1 MFIGVSSLTLDEIRS
16 DIRSILASKTQDN
29 NHINNDNYLNHDAE
43 TDSDSS
49 IKSDEIS
56 DSEYPVQPRNI
67 SKSDRVDTNDF
78 RYNEN
83 NNIYSTATNIDGSLF
98 YLDDIRRHRADLFE
112 GERLREELE
121 QCSLVKLISHAQM
134 LMMMM
139 IIMMMMMMM
148 MMYIC

>member
-1 MFIGVSSLTLDEIRS
+1 MFVGVSSLTLDEIRS
-16 DIRSILASKTQDN
+16 DIRSILSSKAQDN
-29 NHINNDNYLNHDAE
+29 NHINDDNYLNHDADNE

-49 IKSDEIS
+49 IKSDEIL

-67 SKSDRVDTNDF
+67 SKSDRVGTNDF

-83 NNIYSTATNIDGSLF
+83 NNIYSTATNIDGALF

-121 QCSLVKLISHAQM
+121 QCSLVQIIISHA
-134 LMMMM
+134 
-139 IIMMMMMMM
+139 
-148 MMYIC
+148 